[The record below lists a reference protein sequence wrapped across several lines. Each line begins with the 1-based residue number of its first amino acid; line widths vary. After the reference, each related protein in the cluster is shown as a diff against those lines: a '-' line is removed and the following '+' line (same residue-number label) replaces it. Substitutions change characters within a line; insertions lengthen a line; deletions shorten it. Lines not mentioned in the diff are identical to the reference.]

1 MDNRITVVV
10 GTDGS
15 VIATKQDGVFRRSNE
30 SKQLVAL
37 ISYPSDCIV
46 SANFIRA
53 DGIKPKSRRLAYT
66 GQQEYD
72 GQVYSAYMYELTGY
86 QLYVSGPLVVS
97 LDIKDGETLL
107 AVGNFVID
115 VEPSESAL
123 DDEEPTDENQFDAA
137 IDALQKMDAWQND
150 RIDDLEDK
158 ITAKTL
164 ADFTVNDETGA
175 GVKYYSDGSTATVQ
189 FPTGGSSPDIR
200 TDWLRVLTFTT
211 DSWVLES
218 DGSYALAFGP
228 AQTGYTD
235 NQYMAL
241 CERNGTETYEAGD
254 ETTESAKT
262 GVYSM
267 ADCIFKGSDG
277 SIYMTANETYAGR
290 LLLLGGTV
298 FSGQLVT
305 SATYNTGT
313 HMLRLNYINGSYAN
327 IQFETALSQFT
338 NDVNYQTQAQV
349 SAAIGVETSARQN
362 ADSALS
368 TRIDSNDTDISALQT
383 GLASANSAISGLQE
397 EVASKE
403 HFRGYYATTAQV
415 QAIPNPDSGDFAYNA
430 QTGTKWAYDTSWTD
444 TQEAVPDQTTPKST
458 TVPLM
463 NGTAAVGSENAYA
476 AGNHVHP
483 TDTSRA
489 SVAALNTETTN
500 RQNADNALQSSIDT
514 VTARDAVTGLSYNS
528 GTAVLTATHRNGTS
542 DTMQLPVPGA
552 ATRYTGTIAST
563 AWAGSAAPYSYAITA
578 ATHGK
583 GTTPIVQCLNGA
595 GEVVYMGVSIASNG
609 DVTIYTNEKV
619 GTRVVIL

>member
-1 MDNRITVVV
+1 MIVFARA
-10 GTDGS
+10 DGS
-15 VIATKQDGVFRRSNE
+15 VITVT
-30 SKQLVAL
+30 
-37 ISYPSDCIV
+37 PT
-46 SANFIRA
+46 
-53 DGIKPKSRRLAYT
+53 P
-66 GQQEYD
+66 
-72 GQVYSAYMYELTGY
+72 VYQG
-86 QLYVSGPLVVS
+86 
-97 LDIKDGETLL
+97 
-107 AVGNFVID
+107 
-115 VEPSESAL
+115 SAL
-123 DDEEPTDENQFDAA
+123 NGSIYFVAPYPRNNTVKLAFKLPDGLYKQGGMISVSDLPGVTDLLGSEYSVWEWPTSNAEVTAKPGVVIVQFMMFLPNGQLLTTSRTSFNVEAGVLPIPPPEPPQ
-137 IDALQKMDAWQND
+137 DAWDQILQLINYNAA
-150 RIDDLEDK
+150 RISDLEDK
-158 ITAKTL
+158 IVNKTL
-164 ADFTVNDETGA
+164 ADFTVDDETGA

-235 NQYMAL
+235 NQYLAL
-241 CERNGTETYEAGD
+241 CERNGMETYEAGD

-349 SAAIGVETSARQN
+349 SAAIGVETTARQN

-368 TRIDSNDTDISALQT
+368 MRIDSNDTDISALQT

-415 QAIPNPDSGDFAYNA
+415 QAIPNPSSGDFAYNA

-458 TVPLM
+458 IVPLM

-514 VTARDAVTGLSYNS
+514 VTARDAVTGVSYNS

-542 DTMQLPVPGA
+542 DTIQLPVPGA

-563 AWAGSAAPYSYAITA
+563 AWTGSAAPYSYAITA

-583 GTTPIVQCLNGA
+583 GTEPIVQCTNNG
-595 GEVVYMGVSIASNG
+595 GEIVSLGVRIATNG
-609 DVTIYTNEKV
+609 DVTLYTNEKLIAYV
-619 GTRVVIL
+619 TIL

>member
-1 MDNRITVVV
+1 MIVFTRA
-10 GTDGS
+10 DGS
-15 VIATKQDGVFRRSNE
+15 VITVTPTPVYQGSALNGTVYFVAPYPRTNAVSLAFKLPDGTYTENYGMTSVSDLPGVTDSLGAEYSVWLWPTSNADITKQAGVVIAQFSVYLPNG
-30 SKQLVAL
+30 QLL
-37 ISYPSDCIV
+37 TT
-46 SANFIRA
+46 
-53 DGIKPKSRRLAYT
+53 SRT
-66 GQQEYD
+66 
-72 GQVYSAYMYELTGY
+72 SF
-86 QLYVSGPLVVS
+86 
-97 LDIKDGETLL
+97 
-107 AVGNFVID
+107 N
-115 VEPSESAL
+115 VEAGVLPIPPP
-123 DDEEPTDENQFDAA
+123 EPPQ
-137 IDALQKMDAWQND
+137 DAWDQILQLINYNAA
-150 RIDDLEDK
+150 RISDLEDK

-241 CERNGTETYEAGD
+241 CERNGMETYEAGD

-327 IQFETALSQFT
+327 IQFDTALSQFT

-349 SAAIGVETSARQN
+349 SAAIGVETTARQN

-458 TVPLM
+458 IVPLM

-514 VTARDAVTGLSYNS
+514 VTARDAVTGVSYNS

-542 DTMQLPVPGA
+542 DTIQLPVPGA

-563 AWAGSAAPYSYAITA
+563 AWTGSAAPYSYAITA

-583 GTTPIVQCLNGA
+583 GTTPIVQCTNNG
-595 GEVVYMGVSIASNG
+595 GEIVSLGVRIATNG
-609 DVTIYTNEKV
+609 DVTLYTNEKLIAYV
-619 GTRVVIL
+619 TIL